1 MADGPRRFP
10 IGARCHLIMPPNESR
25 PSNRLFCFGLGYTA
39 LALAGRL
46 KSEGWRI
53 AGTSRSFDKL
63 VALGEKGFE
72 VFAFDREPPLPDA
85 AAALAGTT
93 HLLLSI
99 PPDEGG
105 EPVFDAHRDPIA
117 ALEGL
122 AWVGYLST
130 TGVYGDAGGA
140 WVDEES
146 ALAPTNP
153 WGRRRV
159 IAEAAWLS
167 LVRLAGAPIHIF
179 RLAGIYGPGR
189 SALSRLRD
197 GKARRIAK
205 PDHVMSRI
213 HVDDIV
219 RVLQASMARPHPGA
233 IYNVCDDEAA
243 PQADVV
249 AYAAEML
256 DVAPPP
262 LEPFATAELSAMA
275 RSFYQDSRRVSNR
288 RIKDELGVSLAYP
301 SYREGLNAVLA
312 AEPAT

>member
-1 MADGPRRFP
+1 
-10 IGARCHLIMPPNESR
+10 MPPDQSQ
-25 PSNRLFCFGLGYTA
+25 PAHRLFCFGLGYTA
-39 LALAGRL
+39 LALAEQL
-46 KSEGWRI
+46 QSKDWHI

-63 VALGEKGFE
+63 VAFGERGIEAFS
-72 VFAFDREPPLPDA
+72 FDRAHPLPDA

-105 EPVFDAHRDPIA
+105 EPVFDAHRDLIA
-117 ALEGL
+117 ALDGL

-153 WGRRRV
+153 WGHRRV

-167 LVRLAGAPIHIF
+167 LVREAGVPVHIF

-219 RVLQASMARPHPGA
+219 RVLQASMAKPHPGA
-233 IYNVCDDEAA
+233 IYNVCDDEPA

-249 AYAAEML
+249 AYAAEVL

-262 LEPFATAELSAMA
+262 LESFEAAELSAMA

-301 SYREGLNAVLA
+301 RVYREGRILNAVWA
-312 AEPAT
+312 RRRAKHG